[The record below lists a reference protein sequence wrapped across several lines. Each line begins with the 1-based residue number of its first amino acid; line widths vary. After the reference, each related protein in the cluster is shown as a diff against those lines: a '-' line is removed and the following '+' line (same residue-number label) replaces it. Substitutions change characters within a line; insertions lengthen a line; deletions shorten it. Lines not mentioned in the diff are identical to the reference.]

1 VWIPKVQRKEPL
13 RNTSPQT
20 KQKLSFDRTIRKP
33 VGASTSKEKSG
44 GIRLSNSFERLAK
57 EDKEMRKFRVGNLSL
72 SWMCLKMPFLLRVK
86 GKPRWVRVVWMCGD
100 FPLLRCYEYPF
111 LEC

>member
-1 VWIPKVQRKEPL
+1 V

-44 GIRLSNSFERLAK
+44 VSDCLIPLSS
-57 EDKEMRKFRVGNLSL
+57 
-72 SWMCLKMPFLLRVK
+72 
-86 GKPRWVRVVWMCGD
+86 
-100 FPLLRCYEYPF
+100 
-111 LEC
+111 